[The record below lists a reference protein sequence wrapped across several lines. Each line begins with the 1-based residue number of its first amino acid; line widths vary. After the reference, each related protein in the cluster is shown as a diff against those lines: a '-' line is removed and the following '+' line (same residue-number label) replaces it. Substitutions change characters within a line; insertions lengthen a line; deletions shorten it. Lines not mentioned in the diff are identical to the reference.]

1 MSSDLRAT
9 VVGFLRDA
17 HSIEVQSLRQLESA
31 PGMAGEPGLARAL
44 GDHLEE
50 TEEHELRLRG
60 LLDARGASPERLTDN
75 AKGADSLPFALFALA
90 QRQAPSRLAAQ
101 VYAYEALE
109 TAGYRFLERLAL
121 RAEDFEVAEAAREI
135 REEEEQM
142 MERIEGL
149 FDATVAASIGSDD
162 DARLAAQLRAHLA
175 EAHAI
180 EAHSIELLESG
191 KKMIEH
197 PTWRG
202 LFDEHLVQTRHQQ
215 KILEQ
220 RIESLGG
227 DPSVLEDAAL
237 KIGGLNWSTF
247 FGAQRDPLP
256 KFAAFMF
263 AFEHL
268 EAGGYEQLRRVADRA
283 GDLGTE
289 VAVDQILFEER
300 RAADRFAE
308 AFDVAI
314 DLEIREPRSERS

>member
-1 MSSDLRAT
+1 
-9 VVGFLRDA
+9 
-17 HSIEVQSLRQLESA
+17 
-31 PGMAGEPGLARAL
+31 MAGEPGLARAL
-44 GDHLEE
+44 ADHLDE
-50 TEEHELRLRG
+50 TEGHELRLRG
-60 LLDARGASPERLTDN
+60 LLDARGASPERLGDN
-75 AKGADSLPFALFALA
+75 GNAADSLPFALFALA

-109 TAGYRFLERLAL
+109 MAEYRFLERLAI
-121 RAEDFEVAEAAREI
+121 RAEDLEVAEAAREI

-142 MERIEGL
+142 MECIEGL

-162 DARLAAQLRAHLA
+162 DGRLVEQLRAHLA

-191 KKMIEH
+191 KRMIDH

-220 RIESLGG
+220 RIESLGE
-227 DPSVLEDAAL
+227 DRSVVEDAAL
-237 KIGGLNWSTF
+237 KIGSLNWSTF

-268 EAGGYEQLRRVADRA
+268 EAGGYEQLRRMADLA

-308 AFDVAI
+308 AFDAAI
-314 DLEIREPRSERS
+314 DPEVREPRSERS